1 MTISVLH
8 TPENSGNFAAP
19 PRESISSRLLI
30 NKDFTKFLLSQIV
43 AQFASKSLAVIL
55 PLMAVITFAATP
67 TQVGLLNAAQFFP
80 VFVVTLFAGAWL
92 DRRPRRPA
100 LIAAYAGNAILAAT
114 LPLATSVGLVHVYVL
129 FFVAFGMGSLIAFSD
144 VAYQAYIPN
153 LVRGER
159 LVQANSRLEVAF
171 SLAMVGAPGL
181 GGLLIG
187 ELGGSTAM
195 VSAVVAYVLA
205 AIGVLAIRAREK
217 HVPAPARGGEG
228 TLKRIAEGMKFTAKT
243 PLLRVLTLQG
253 AWFNLFEQAVL
264 TLYLLYGIRV
274 LDFSP
279 QLVGLTMSL
288 GAIGV
293 LAGSAVARLIGDK
306 LGVTRV
312 LILGMGVASAAPVII
327 PFAAGSQAA
336 LIALT
341 TSSFIIYGVGM
352 TVFNIYGIS
361 LRQRATPDGMLARV
375 SATYRFLAFGA
386 IGVGGVVGGLAGD
399 WFGLRP
405 AMFFCIIAL
414 VAGWLVFARFLP
426 GAVKQFEDSE
436 RAAEAGS
443 APRPA

>member
-1 MTISVLH
+1 M
-8 TPENSGNFAAP
+8 
-19 PRESISSRLLI
+19 
-30 NKDFTKFLLSQIV
+30 LSQIV
-43 AQFASKSLAVIL
+43 AQFASKSLAVVL

-67 TQVGLLNAAQFFP
+67 TQVGLLSAAQFFP

-92 DRRPRRPA
+92 DSRPRRPA
-100 LIAAYAGNAILAAT
+100 LIAAYIGNAILAAS
-114 LPLATSVGLVHVYVL
+114 LPLATSLGLVHIYVL

-153 LVRGER
+153 LVRNDQ
-159 LVQANSRLEVAF
+159 LVQANSRLEIAF
-171 SLAMVGAPGL
+171 SLAMVSAPGL

-187 ELGGSTAM
+187 AFGGSTAM
-195 VSAVVAYVLA
+195 VAAVVAYVLA
-205 AIGVLAIRAREK
+205 ALGVLTIRAREK
-217 HVPAPARGGEG
+217 HVRLPARGGEG
-228 TLKRIAEGMKFTAKT
+228 TFKRIAEGMKFTAKM

-274 LDFSP
+274 LGFSP

-293 LAGSAVARLIGDK
+293 LSGSAVARLIGDK
-306 LGVTRV
+306 LGTTRV
-312 LILGMGVASAAPVII
+312 LILGMGVASLAPVII
-327 PFAAGSQAA
+327 PFAAGSQAV
-336 LIALT
+336 LIVLT
-341 TSSFIIYGVGM
+341 TLSFTIYGVGM

-386 IGVGGVVGGLAGD
+386 IGVGGIVGGLAGD
-399 WFGLRP
+399 WLGLRP

-414 VAGWLVFARFLP
+414 AAGWLVFARFLP
-426 GAVKQFEDSE
+426 SALSRFEESE
-436 RAAEAGS
+436 RAAEA
-443 APRPA
+443 ARNEPQPV

>member
-1 MTISVLH
+1 MSVSTLP
-8 TPENSGNFAAP
+8 TPAGHAGSAVR
-19 PRESISSRLLI
+19 PRESRASRLFI
-30 NKDFTKFLLSQIV
+30 NRDFAKFLLAQIV

-55 PLMAVITFAATP
+55 PLVAVVTFAATP

-114 LPLATSVGLVHVYVL
+114 LPLAGSLGVVHVSVL

-144 VAYQAYIPN
+144 VAYQAYIPK
-153 LVRGER
+153 LVRGDQ

-187 ELGGSTAM
+187 AFGGSAAM
-195 VSAVVAYVLA
+195 MSAVVAYVLA
-205 AIGVLAIRAREK
+205 AIGVLAIRAREERL
-217 HVPAPARGGEG
+217 PAPARGGEG
-228 TLKRIAEGMKFTAKT
+228 TLRRIAEGMRFTAGM

-274 LDFSP
+274 LGFSP

-293 LAGSAVARLIGDK
+293 LAGSGVARLIGDT
-306 LGVTRV
+306 LGTTRV
-312 LILGMGVASAAPVII
+312 LILGMGVASLAPVVI
-327 PFAAGSQAA
+327 PLASGSQAV
-336 LIALT
+336 LVALT
-341 TSSFIIYGVGM
+341 TLSFVVYGVGM

-375 SATYRFLAFGA
+375 SATYRFLAFGS

-399 WFGLRP
+399 RLGLRP
-405 AMFFCIIAL
+405 AMFLCILAL
-414 VAGWLVFARFLP
+414 AAGWLVFARFLP
-426 GAVKQFEDSE
+426 SAVTRFEESE
-436 RAAEAGS
+436 RAGAA
-443 APRPA
+443 R